1 MKFQRIKAKD
11 LAALLLQHP
20 EMFVLIEDQD
30 AALVAHSRIH
40 LGVVAHT
47 TLGECLALSS
57 ISVLRNTKNFTYVA
71 DAPVFED
78 ADANPNLLTSA

>member
-11 LAALLLQHP
+11 LAAMLLKHP
-20 EMFVLIEDQD
+20 EKFVLIEDQD
-30 AALVAHSRIH
+30 AALVAHERVHIG
-40 LGVVAHT
+40 LVAHT

-57 ISVLRNTKNFTYVA
+57 ISVSRNAKNFTYVA

-78 ADANPNLLTSA
+78 ADANPNMLTSA